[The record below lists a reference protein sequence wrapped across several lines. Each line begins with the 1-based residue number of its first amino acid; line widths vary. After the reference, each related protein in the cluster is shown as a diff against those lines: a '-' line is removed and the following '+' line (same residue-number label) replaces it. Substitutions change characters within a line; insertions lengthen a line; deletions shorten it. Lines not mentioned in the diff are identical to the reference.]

1 MVYYDIKTVNTA
13 IEETLAAATGIK
25 RAQDLDELSD
35 NIPESDLPLIQVV
48 PASWSGGTATQTHN
62 HSFGGAGT
70 DSEVFKPKQWTFD
83 VLVYVS
89 TLSKLKV
96 GMNRLATIAAA
107 ITEVLDAQARAPLF
121 GSEAIQSFTY
131 SSERGSL
138 NYSNVDFLGFR
149 ISIIC
154 EIW

>member
-1 MVYYDIKTVNTA
+1 MAYYDLKTVNTA
-13 IEETLAAATGIK
+13 IEETLATATGLK
-25 RAQDLDELSD
+25 RHQDLNELSD
-35 NIPESDLPLIQVV
+35 NIPAGDLPLLQVV

-62 HSFGGAGT
+62 HSFAGAGT
-70 DSEVFKPKQWTFD
+70 DSQVFKPKQWTFD

-107 ITEVLDAQARAPLF
+107 ITEVLDAQDKAPLF

-131 SSERGSL
+131 TSERGNL
-138 NYSNVDFLGFR
+138 NYSNEDFLGFR